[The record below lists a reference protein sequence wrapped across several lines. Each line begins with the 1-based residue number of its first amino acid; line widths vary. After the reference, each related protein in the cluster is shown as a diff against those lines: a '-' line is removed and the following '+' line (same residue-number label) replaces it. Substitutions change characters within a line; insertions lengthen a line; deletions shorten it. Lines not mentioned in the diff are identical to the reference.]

1 MTPCCANS
9 HNSMP
14 LRVLTVRTS
23 LHTYISYAH
32 KYTYIKNHITD
43 MLVYRPVLCTLTLV
57 CALANAPTL
66 NLFVYMHML
75 TSICICIHYFQIKPN
90 VEAFCM
96 EKNMKHSRLRSALA
110 HFMCRELL
118 VPRLR
123 REHGHIMRFHK
134 ISIGSLDW
142 LKGKS

>member
-75 TSICICIHYFQIKPN
+75 TSICIIMYIYIYIYMSNRKNPGNTKYVFDGLW
-90 VEAFCM
+90 FM
-96 EKNMKHSRLRSALA
+96 EIDGN
-110 HFMCRELL
+110 C
-118 VPRLR
+118 
-123 REHGHIMRFHK
+123 
-134 ISIGSLDW
+134 
-142 LKGKS
+142 

>member
-43 MLVYRPVLCTLTLV
+43 MLVYRRVLCTLTLV

-75 TSICICIHYFQIKPN
+75 TSMYIYIDHITD
-90 VEAFCM
+90 AFIY
-96 EKNMKHSRLRSALA
+96 EPAL
-110 HFMCRELL
+110 CELTYMFVQ
-118 VPRLR
+118 VPTL
-123 REHGHIMRFHK
+123 
-134 ISIGSLDW
+134 
-142 LKGKS
+142 